1 MSRITVSIG
10 KIYPF
15 PLLLRVTTLS
25 KILNNILS
33 VEEMRDRIGSP
44 NPLAKSKI
52 YDHLNDRM
60 QAFIETSPL
69 VMLSTVDEFGFPTIS
84 PKGDR
89 PGFVKVQDKKTLLL
103 PELRGNKLAFSLCNI
118 LTANDKVGLIFL
130 RPGTVE
136 SLRVHGVCK
145 LLEGD
150 ICDTVSGHTHRAI
163 LVLEITVTNAYF
175 HCGKAFLRSKAWDKT
190 SHQPPMKI
198 SFGREIAE
206 NTDKDREFIEEMD
219 AGVQERYISDL

>member
-1 MSRITVSIG
+1 MR
-10 KIYPF
+10 
-15 PLLLRVTTLS
+15 
-25 KILNNILS
+25 NIRS
-33 VEEMRDRIGSP
+33 VEEMRYSIGKP
-44 NPLAKSKI
+44 NPLAKKKI
-52 YDHLNDRM
+52 YEALNDRM

-84 PKGDR
+84 PKGGK
-89 PGFVKVQDKKTLLL
+89 PGFVKVQDKQTLLL
-103 PELRGNKLAFSLCNI
+103 PELRGNKLAFSLENI
-118 LTANDKVGLIFL
+118 VTSNDKVGLIFL

-136 SLRVHGVCK
+136 SLRVHGICK

-163 LVLEITVTNAYF
+163 LVLEISVTNAYF
-175 HCGKAFLRSKAWDKT
+175 HCGKAFLRSKAWDKASYQT
-190 SHQPPMKI
+190 PVKI

-206 NTDKDREFIEEMD
+206 NMDKDREFIEEID